1 MEQLLVI
8 IQQIYELLDILNS
21 YTQGEREELL
31 EGYPRFLFE
40 VKELLRIL
48 DRIVGGSTYW
58 GWKIEWGCQPWHLMT
73 YRQQKGLTLQA
84 GWEDKLDFGLDLY
97 RDTFEASLKI
107 LTPIL
112 SPRILTPIDL
122 DALEVKD
129 TELDL
134 PTDVCKLTHI
144 EHERPVLFHE
154 LVSGSSVSSSSVG
167 NNNETLEL
175 PVADDNETLELPVAD
190 EGSDIDS
197 MPELE
202 DETKLDSVEIP
213 LWLIPNGVMV
223 TFRGGRVIFERD
235 QGPPWQDV
243 LTQMLE
249 EQNSMLGDN

>member
-8 IQQIYELLDILNS
+8 IQRIYELLDILNN

-84 GWEDKLDFGLDLY
+84 GWEDKLDFGLDLH

-107 LTPIL
+107 LTPIP
-112 SPRILTPIDL
+112 SPRVLTPIDL
-122 DALEVKD
+122 DALEIED

-134 PTDVCKLTHI
+134 PTDICKLSCI

-154 LVSGSSVSSSSVG
+154 LVSGSSASSSSVE
-167 NNNETLEL
+167 NHNETLEL
-175 PVADDNETLELPVAD
+175 PVVG

-202 DETKLDSVEIP
+202 DETNLGSVEIP

-223 TFRGGRVIFERD
+223 TFRGGRVIFERE

-249 EQNSMLGDN
+249 EQNSAIGDN

>member
-8 IQQIYELLDILNS
+8 IQQIYELLDILNG

-40 VKELLRIL
+40 VKELLGIL

-97 RDTFEASLKI
+97 RDTFEASLRI

-112 SPRILTPIDL
+112 SPRVLTPIDL

-144 EHERPVLFHE
+144 GHERPVLFHE
-154 LVSGSSVSSSSVG
+154 LVSGSSVSLSSVG
-167 NNNETLEL
+167 NN
-175 PVADDNETLELPVAD
+175 NETLELPVAD

-202 DETKLDSVEIP
+202 EETNLGSVEIP

-223 TFRGGRVIFERD
+223 TFQGGRVIFERE

-243 LTQMLE
+243 MTQMLE
-249 EQNSMLGDN
+249 EQNSILGDN

>member
-8 IQQIYELLDILNS
+8 IQQIYELLNILSS

-40 VKELLRIL
+40 VKELLTII

-112 SPRILTPIDL
+112 SPRVLTPIDL

-134 PTDVCKLTHI
+134 PTDVCKLSHI
-144 EHERPVLFHE
+144 EHERPVLFRA
-154 LVSGSSVSSSSVG
+154 SMPGNSVSSSSVG

-175 PVADDNETLELPVAD
+175 PVAS

-202 DETKLDSVEIP
+202 DETNLDSVEIP

-223 TFRGGRVIFERD
+223 TFRRGRVIFERE

-249 EQNSMLGDN
+249 EQHSILGDN

>member
-8 IQQIYELLDILNS
+8 IQQIYELLNILNS

-40 VKELLRIL
+40 VKELLTIL

-112 SPRILTPIDL
+112 SPRVLTPIDF

-144 EHERPVLFHE
+144 GHERPVLFHE
-154 LVSGSSVSSSSVG
+154 LVSGSSVSSISVE
-167 NNNETLEL
+167 NN
-175 PVADDNETLELPVAD
+175 NETLELPVAD

-202 DETKLDSVEIP
+202 DETNLHSVEIP

-223 TFRGGRVIFERD
+223 TFRRGRVIFERE

-249 EQNSMLGDN
+249 EQNVILGDN

>member
-1 MEQLLVI
+1 MEQLLEI
-8 IQQIYELLDILNS
+8 IQQIYELLNILNV

-31 EGYPRFLFE
+31 EGYPRFLLE

-112 SPRILTPIDL
+112 SPRVLTPIDL
-122 DALEVKD
+122 DDFEVRD
-129 TELDL
+129 AELDF
-134 PTDVCKLTHI
+134 PTDVCKLTRI
-144 EHERPVLFHE
+144 EPERPVLFHE
-154 LVSGSSVSSSSVG
+154 LISGSSASSSSVE
-167 NNNETLEL
+167 NNSETLEL
-175 PVADDNETLELPVAD
+175 PVGHEE
-190 EGSDIDS
+190 SDLDS

-202 DETKLDSVEIP
+202 DVPNLDSIEIP

-223 TFRGGRVIFERD
+223 TFRGGRVFFERE
-235 QGPPWQDV
+235 QGPPWQEV
-243 LTQMLE
+243 LAQMIE
-249 EQNSMLGDN
+249 EQDSILEDN

>member
-8 IQQIYELLDILNS
+8 IQQIYELLDILNN
-21 YTQGEREELL
+21 YTQEEREELL

-40 VKELLRIL
+40 VKELLTIL

-58 GWKIEWGCQPWHLMT
+58 GWKIDWGCQPWHLMT

-97 RDTFEASLKI
+97 RDIFEASLKI
-107 LTPIL
+107 LTPVL
-112 SPRILTPIDL
+112 SPRVLTPIDL
-122 DALEVKD
+122 DTLEVKD

-167 NNNETLEL
+167 NNNEVLEL
-175 PVADDNETLELPVAD
+175 PVVG

-202 DETKLDSVEIP
+202 DENNLDSVEIP

-223 TFRGGRVIFERD
+223 TFRRGRVIFERE
-235 QGPPWQDV
+235 QEPSWQDV

-249 EQNSMLGDN
+249 EQNLILGDN

>member
-8 IQQIYELLDILNS
+8 IQQIYQLLNILNC
-21 YTQGEREELL
+21 YTQGEHEELL
-31 EGYPRFLFE
+31 EGYPRFLSQ
-40 VKELLRIL
+40 VKELLGIL

-97 RDTFEASLKI
+97 RDTFEASL
-107 LTPIL
+107 
-112 SPRILTPIDL
+112 RILTPIHSPEVLTPVDL

-129 TELDL
+129 PELDL
-134 PTDVCKLTHI
+134 STDVCKLSHI
-144 EHERPVLFHE
+144 DHERPVLFHE
-154 LVSGSSVSSSSVG
+154 LISGSSVSSSSVED
-167 NNNETLEL
+167 NNETLES
-175 PVADDNETLELPVAD
+175 PVVD
-190 EGSDIDS
+190 EGSDLDS

-202 DETKLDSVEIP
+202 DVPNLDLVEIP

-223 TFRGGRVIFERD
+223 TFRGGRVIFERE

-249 EQNSMLGDN
+249 EQNSTLGDN

>member
-1 MEQLLVI
+1 MEQLFVI
-8 IQQIYELLDILNS
+8 IRNNYQLLDILNC

-31 EGYPRFLFE
+31 EGYPRFLCQ
-40 VKELLRIL
+40 VKELLGIL

-97 RDTFEASLKI
+97 RDTFEASLRI
-107 LTPIL
+107 PTPIHSPEVLTPV
-112 SPRILTPIDL
+112 DL
-122 DALEVKD
+122 DALVVKD
-129 TELDL
+129 TDLDL
-134 PTDVCKLTHI
+134 PTDVCKLSHI

-154 LVSGSSVSSSSVG
+154 LISGSSASSSSVE
-167 NNNETLEL
+167 NNNN
-175 PVADDNETLELPVAD
+175 V
-190 EGSDIDS
+190 DS

-202 DETKLDSVEIP
+202 DVNNSDTVEIP

-223 TFRGGRVIFERD
+223 TFQRGRVIFERE

-243 LTQMLE
+243 LTQMID
-249 EQNSMLGDN
+249 EQNSILGGN

>member
-1 MEQLLVI
+1 M
-8 IQQIYELLDILNS
+8 
-21 YTQGEREELL
+21 
-31 EGYPRFLFE
+31 
-40 VKELLRIL
+40 
-48 DRIVGGSTYW
+48 
-58 GWKIEWGCQPWHLMT
+58 
-73 YRQQKGLTLQA
+73 YRN
-84 GWEDKLDFGLDLY
+84 
-97 RDTFEASLKI
+97 TFEASLKI

-112 SPRILTPIDL
+112 SPRVLIPIDL

-129 TELDL
+129 TELNL

-154 LVSGSSVSSSSVG
+154 LVSGSSISSSSVG
-167 NNNETLEL
+167 NN
-175 PVADDNETLELPVAD
+175 NETLELPVAD

-202 DETKLDSVEIP
+202 DETNLDSVEIP

-223 TFRGGRVIFERD
+223 TFRRGRVIFERE

>member
-40 VKELLRIL
+40 VKELLTIL

-58 GWKIEWGCQPWHLMT
+58 GWRIEWGCQPWHLMT

-97 RDTFEASLKI
+97 RDIFETSLKV
-107 LTPIL
+107 LTPIR
-112 SPRILTPIDL
+112 SPRVLTPIDL
-122 DALEVKD
+122 DVLEEED
-129 TELDL
+129 TDLGL
-134 PTDVCKLTHI
+134 PTDVYESSHI

-154 LVSGSSVSSSSVG
+154 LISGSSTSSSSVG

-175 PVADDNETLELPVAD
+175 LVAD
-190 EGSDIDS
+190 EGSDTNS
-197 MPELE
+197 MPDLE
-202 DETKLDSVEIP
+202 DEPNLESVEIP

-223 TFRGGRVIFERD
+223 AFRRGRVIFERE

-249 EQNSMLGDN
+249 EQNLILGDN

>member
-1 MEQLLVI
+1 MEQLLEI
-8 IQQIYELLDILNS
+8 IQQIYELLSILNV

-31 EGYPRFLFE
+31 EGYPRFLLE

-112 SPRILTPIDL
+112 SPRVLTQIDL
-122 DALEVKD
+122 DALEVGD
-129 TELDL
+129 TELDF
-134 PTDVCKLTHI
+134 PTDVCKLARI
-144 EHERPVLFHE
+144 EPERPVLFHE
-154 LVSGSSVSSSSVG
+154 LISGSSASSSSVE
-167 NNNETLEL
+167 NNGETLEL
-175 PVADDNETLELPVAD
+175 PVGHEE
-190 EGSDIDS
+190 SDLDS

-202 DETKLDSVEIP
+202 DVPNLDSIEIP

-223 TFRGGRVIFERD
+223 TFRGGRVFFERE
-235 QGPPWQDV
+235 QGPPWQEV
-243 LTQMLE
+243 LAQMIE
-249 EQNSMLGDN
+249 EQDSILEDN

>member
-8 IQQIYELLDILNS
+8 IQQIYELLNILNS

-31 EGYPRFLFE
+31 ERYPRFLFE
-40 VKELLRIL
+40 VKELLTIL

-97 RDTFEASLKI
+97 RDTFEASLKV

-112 SPRILTPIDL
+112 SPRVLTPIDL

-144 EHERPVLFHE
+144 GHERPVLFHE

-175 PVADDNETLELPVAD
+175 PVAD
-190 EGSDIDS
+190 EGSEIDS

-202 DETKLDSVEIP
+202 DETNLHSVEIP

-223 TFRGGRVIFERD
+223 TFRRGRVIFERE

-249 EQNSMLGDN
+249 EQNLILGDN

>member
-97 RDTFEASLKI
+97 RDTFEASL
-107 LTPIL
+107 
-112 SPRILTPIDL
+112 RILTPIHSPRVLTPVDL
-122 DALEVKD
+122 DALEVRD
-129 TELDL
+129 TELDF

-144 EHERPVLFHE
+144 EHERPLLFHE
-154 LVSGSSVSSSSVG
+154 LISGSSVSSSSVG
-167 NNNETLEL
+167 NNGEILEL
-175 PVADDNETLELPVAD
+175 PVVG

-202 DETKLDSVEIP
+202 DDTNLDSVEIP
-213 LWLIPNGVMV
+213 WWLIPNGVIV
-223 TFRGGRVIFERD
+223 TFRGRRVIFERE

-249 EQNSMLGDN
+249 EQNSILGDN